1 VVKVGSDLSRLL
13 KEAEERGISVQ
24 FSPSGISL
32 IISFDDLV
40 KWVTKPFE
48 EAGIG
53 ITTEVDYVR
62 RILRIR
68 IPIEYVRAM
77 MQKASPKDYELLR
90 SLLGLEGTDVR

>member
-1 VVKVGSDLSRLL
+1 MGSDLSRILR
-13 KEAEERGISVQ
+13 EAEERGISVQ
-24 FSPSGISL
+24 FGPSGISL
-32 IISFDDLV
+32 IISFDDII

-53 ITTEVDYVR
+53 VTTEVDYVKR
-62 RILRIR
+62 TVKIK

-77 MQKASPKDYELLR
+77 MQRASPKDYELIR

>member
-1 VVKVGSDLSRLL
+1 VGSDLSRVL

-32 IISFDDLV
+32 VISFDDII

-53 ITTEVDYVR
+53 VTTEVDYVKR
-62 RILRIR
+62 TVKIR

-77 MQKASPKDYELLR
+77 MQRASPKDYELLR

>member
-1 VVKVGSDLSRLL
+1 MGSDLSRILR
-13 KEAEERGISVQ
+13 EAEERGISVQ
-24 FSPSGISL
+24 FGPSGISL
-32 IISFDDLV
+32 VISFDDII

-53 ITTEVDYVR
+53 VTTEVDYVKR
-62 RILRIR
+62 TVKIK

-77 MQKASPKDYELLR
+77 MQKASPRDYELLR

>member
-1 VVKVGSDLSRLL
+1 MGSDLSRVL

-24 FSPSGISL
+24 FGPSGISL

-53 ITTEVDYVR
+53 VSTEVDYVKR
-62 RILRIR
+62 TVRIK
-68 IPIEYVRAM
+68 IPIEYAV
-77 MQKASPKDYELLR
+77 SYTHLTLPTIY
-90 SLLGLEGTDVR
+90 SV

>member
-1 VVKVGSDLSRLL
+1 VGSDLSRVL

-32 IISFDDLV
+32 VISFDDII

-53 ITTEVDYVR
+53 VTTEVDYVKR
-62 RILRIR
+62 TVKIR

-77 MQKASPKDYELLR
+77 MQRASPRDYELLR

>member
-1 VVKVGSDLSRLL
+1 MGSDLSRVLR
-13 KEAEERGISVQ
+13 EAEERGISVQ
-24 FSPSGISL
+24 FGPSGISL
-32 IISFDDLV
+32 VISFDDII

-53 ITTEVDYVR
+53 VTTEVDYVKR
-62 RILRIR
+62 TVKIR

-77 MQKASPKDYELLR
+77 MQRASPKDYELIR

>member
-1 VVKVGSDLSRLL
+1 VGSDLSRVL

-32 IISFDDLV
+32 IISFDDLI

-53 ITTEVDYVR
+53 VTTEVDYVKR
-62 RILRIR
+62 TVRIK

-77 MQKASPKDYELLR
+77 MQKVSPRDYELLR
-90 SLLGLEGTDVR
+90 SLLGLEGTDIR

>member
-1 VVKVGSDLSRLL
+1 MGSDLSRVL

-32 IISFDDLV
+32 IISFDDLI

-53 ITTEVDYVR
+53 VTTEVDYVKR
-62 RILRIR
+62 TVRIK

-77 MQKASPKDYELLR
+77 MQKVSPRDYELLR
-90 SLLGLEGTDVR
+90 SLLGLEGTDIR

>member
-1 VVKVGSDLSRLL
+1 MGSDLSRVL

-32 IISFDDLV
+32 VISFDDLI

-53 ITTEVDYVR
+53 VTTEVDYVKR
-62 RILRIR
+62 TVRIK
-68 IPIEYVRAM
+68 IPIEYVRSM
-77 MQKASPKDYELLR
+77 MQKASPRDYELIR

>member
-1 VVKVGSDLSRLL
+1 MGSDLTRVL

-32 IISFDDLV
+32 VISFDDLI

-53 ITTEVDYVR
+53 VTTEVDYVR
-62 RILRIR
+62 RTVRIK

-77 MQKASPKDYELLR
+77 MQKASPRDYELLR
-90 SLLGLEGTDVR
+90 TLLGLEGTDIR